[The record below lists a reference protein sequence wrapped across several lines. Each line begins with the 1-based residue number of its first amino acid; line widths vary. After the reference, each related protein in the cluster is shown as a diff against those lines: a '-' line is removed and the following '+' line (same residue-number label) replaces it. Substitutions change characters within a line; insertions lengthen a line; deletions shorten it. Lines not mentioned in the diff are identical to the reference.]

1 MVRRTK
7 EDAALTREQLLNAA
21 QGVFLEK
28 GYVGSTLEDIA
39 QQAGTT
45 RGAIHWHFGNKA
57 ELFNTL
63 IRERY
68 ERAWIR
74 MKDAYTDDGTPLQKL
89 RRIIVRW
96 LSYPEED
103 ADFHAI
109 LELTSFKTGSV
120 AELAD
125 GMAEKNQSTQATLN
139 YFAQLIQQAIAA
151 KEVRVEVRP
160 EVAARMALSL
170 IYGDS
175 TLWLMNTDAFSLR
188 ACAEEMT
195 DTFIRGIAAR

>member
-1 MVRRTK
+1 VRRTK

-21 QGVFLEK
+21 QSVFLAK
-28 GYVGSTLEDIA
+28 GYVRSTLEDIA
-39 QQAGTT
+39 QQAGIT

-74 MKDAYTDDGTPLQKL
+74 MQDAYTEEATALQTL
-89 RRIIVRW
+89 RHIIVRW
-96 LSYPEED
+96 LGYPEED
-103 ADFHAI
+103 ADFRAI
-109 LELTSFKTGSV
+109 LELTSFKIEAVT
-120 AELAD
+120 ELAD
-125 GMAEKNQSTQATLN
+125 GIAEKSQSTQATLN
-139 YFAQLIQQAIAA
+139 YFAHLIQQAITA
-151 KEVRVEVRP
+151 KEVRAEVQP

-170 IYGDS
+170 IYGVS
-175 TLWLMNTDAFSLR
+175 ALWLTDTSAFSLK

-195 DTFIRGIAAR
+195 DFFIRGIATN